1 MLTNKNAATK
11 KKWEEWEERRQMEQ
25 RWQALSQ
32 CDESEYSA
40 RVPQFFFSGAG
51 YVWPRTFLARLLF
64 VAGLLEVGFV
74 PCNHRNGCDGLIS
87 LLSVA

>member
-1 MLTNKNAATK
+1 MKVSIVHVY
-11 KKWEEWEERRQMEQ
+11 R
-25 RWQALSQ
+25 S
-32 CDESEYSA
+32 
-40 RVPQFFFSGAG
+40 FFFSGAG

-87 LLSVA
+87 LIVRGLVLVSTIVTVRYLV